1 MLRDDDVF
9 FITLRNAKGI
19 LLGALPVPFAPK
31 QIQMRIYLSL
41 AFAQAELFKIN
52 LCHLML

>member
-9 FITLRNAKGI
+9 FLTLRNAKGI
-19 LLGALPVPFAPK
+19 LLAALPVPFAPK

-41 AFAQAELFKIN
+41 AFARAQLFKIN